1 MNKSIEMICS
11 KRAKRKTNRN
21 DSFMYLLNIYL
32 LSTYYLPG
40 TVLGPRDLLLLS
52 HELLLSGDDRQIIKI
67 NTM

>member
-52 HELLLSGDDRQIIKI
+52 HG
-67 NTM
+67 TFT